1 MAFPKVPKRAK
12 AFWTPDQIEKILDN
26 APDPEFRLFWSVMAF
41 AGLRHAEACR
51 FGPSCIQEDGK
62 MRVVGKG
69 DKEAFLPI
77 SDRLKAEIKRY
88 GKLKDGM
95 FATARFDHADRCNE
109 TLRIA
114 VEAAGYKSDDATNHK
129 WRHSFA
135 SNLIRSGVGP
145 KIVQQLMRHEDVRQT
160 LDTYSHLLQ
169 DDLEKALN
177 KK

>member
-1 MAFPKVPKRAK
+1 M
-12 AFWTPDQIEKILDN
+12 
-26 APDPEFRLFWSVMAF
+26 
-41 AGLRHAEACR
+41 
-51 FGPSCIQEDGK
+51 
-62 MRVVGKG
+62 
-69 DKEAFLPI
+69 
-77 SDRLKAEIKRY
+77 
-88 GKLKDGM
+88 
-95 FATARFDHADRCNE
+95 
-109 TLRIA
+109 
-114 VEAAGYKSDDATNHK
+114 EAAGYKSDDATNHK